1 LGTERKQ
8 YLYEF
13 ASIFNS
19 PETDSGSESLKLSCS
34 ASQAFHYSTLGM
46 PEAATNPD
54 PLAALTSSFK
64 VITLPP
70 LLTLYLTSRLV
81 SLETLTKR
89 G

>member
-1 LGTERKQ
+1 MNSF
-8 YLYEF
+8 YC
-13 ASIFNS
+13 NS

-64 VITLPP
+64 VI
-70 LLTLYLTSRLV
+70 
-81 SLETLTKR
+81 
-89 G
+89 